1 VVTDLEGAIQDANGV
16 FSDLAGIQSRF
27 LGGKPLAA
35 LVEPGERRAL
45 RNHITSLRGGAG
57 IQVTVTL
64 TMRRGGGRE
73 VRLTALPGP
82 EGTGFSRIVWL
93 AEPLGSVDGL
103 RLPWIAESVRSR
115 TSELVTAL
123 GKYEDDVRTLEAA
136 FRQLPLAAMVVRAHG
151 GASVTTA
158 ALDRLLPSPLT
169 VLATA
174 RGPDGHDIGESQLPF
189 VRSLQRGEI
198 VRNER
203 LVVDRGQDATVRLEC
218 GAEPIRS
225 PDGQIVAAIG
235 VFVDLDAEASQVAL
249 ERDFLAAA
257 AHQLQNPLTAIA
269 TAIEVLQSG
278 AKDVADERDRFLD
291 HIDESASRLTRVVR
305 SLMVLV
311 RQSTRTETPRRRVV
325 PVAPLLHTIAERI
338 DPSGSRVSVECS
350 EAVSILAEP
359 TLVEQALENLA
370 TNAIRH
376 GLGPIRLVCDDIE
389 DGKATIAISDSGP
402 GLPPDVLDRIQTS
415 TAPLGQ
421 HALSGSVGLG
431 LSIAIQIVQVLGGEL
446 TATSGEHGSTVCIR
460 LPAGRRLTP

>member
-1 VVTDLEGAIQDANGV
+1 MPSERSSTTELYARSHWDADELHARVAALASELVAERLHSRHLFESIPSGCVVTDLEGAIQDANGV
-16 FSDLAGIQSRF
+16 FSDLVGIQSRF

-35 LVEPGERRAL
+35 LVEPGERRAF
-45 RNHITSLRGGAG
+45 RNHITSLREGAPG

-73 VRLTALPGP
+73 VRLTALPGR
-82 EGTGFSRIVWL
+82 EGTGSSRIVWL

-103 RLPWIAESVRSR
+103 RLPSIAESVRSR

-123 GKYEDDVRTLEAA
+123 GTYEDDVRTLEAA

-269 TAIEVLQSG
+269 TAIEVLQRRQG
-278 AKDVADERDRFLD
+278 R
-291 HIDESASRLTRVVR
+291 SRR
-305 SLMVLV
+305 
-311 RQSTRTETPRRRVV
+311 
-325 PVAPLLHTIAERI
+325 A
-338 DPSGSRVSVECS
+338 
-350 EAVSILAEP
+350 
-359 TLVEQALENLA
+359 
-370 TNAIRH
+370 
-376 GLGPIRLVCDDIE
+376 
-389 DGKATIAISDSGP
+389 
-402 GLPPDVLDRIQTS
+402 
-415 TAPLGQ
+415 
-421 HALSGSVGLG
+421 
-431 LSIAIQIVQVLGGEL
+431 
-446 TATSGEHGSTVCIR
+446 
-460 LPAGRRLTP
+460 